1 MGSNLMIF
9 DMTGIKMDENCT
21 PNTFLLVK
29 LKAYFSV
36 DQVIFSDM
44 SGQFNQA
51 KEIKRRLRVKK
62 KKPGFFIEAGAADGE
77 NLSNTLFLEV
87 KHGWTGLLVEANPTF
102 VNNLFKIKRNAWV
115 LPHCLS
121 KN

>member
-1 MGSNLMIF
+1 MS
-9 DMTGIKMDENCT
+9 
-21 PNTFLLVK
+21 VK
-29 LKAYFSV
+29 LQVYFSV

-87 KHGWTGLLVEANPTF
+87 KHGWTGLLVEANPAF